1 MPGVSEWMSVSGVDG
16 GVGATLAMLDK
27 ESRLYGPLKLWG
39 LLTLERLSQGGEVGE
54 DELGDVGEVG
64 LTLFAVL
71 SRGVGV
77 IWWRCE
83 EMCAAQ

>member
-1 MPGVSEWMSVSGVDG
+1 M
-16 GVGATLAMLDK
+16 
-27 ESRLYGPLKLWG
+27 
-39 LLTLERLSQGGEVGE
+39 ERLSQGGEVGE

-83 EMCAAQ
+83 GMCAAQ